1 MTNTELK
8 KNNTHFSRGTRWLIV
23 PFLLCLL
30 LPICSTAQISP
41 PETKEKVTQVKFKSS
56 TVNLL
61 PAMNLAGDN
70 LMNMLNPDRNYLP
83 YWEQIVDEN
92 YGSTMG
98 FGWPAH
104 DLGRWW
110 DAMLRLQAATGYSI
124 PAPIEKAMLDNL
136 KRFFNNSNH
145 IMMSPAGSV
154 GDNFELH
161 SLREGMLALNALV
174 RYRTNEW
181 ARQEGHLMA
190 QSLLEKINFDD
201 GTWKLDLLDRGGR
214 DPKLQPAWATG
225 ENPIKSHGRLLEAL
239 VWFYEATHDPV
250 VLDLTTRLAEY
261 HFSNSTH
268 ADGTFNPT
276 SKADHTHSYLGTL
289 RGLLLFGELTGNQA
303 YIDRVNA
310 TLRNYVLKDI
320 IKPSGF
326 MAHDLNTDGNGETTS
341 PGDVAQLALWLAAR
355 HGQTDLWDVAERI
368 VRARIIPSQI
378 TSTPPLTPITSGD
391 DRSVN
396 LDKRLIGAIGG
407 MHVQPHG
414 YKRSTFDVTAADLHT
429 LVDVYEHVATNSA
442 GVLRVNLHFTYEDA
456 SVRLTSVYSNLIGKF
471 TVEPKQAATLLVRI
485 PRWTPQDRLRLS
497 VNGTATAV
505 RMADADYLDAGSV
518 KPGDKVVLEYVLPLF
533 TTTEKEQGITYT
545 FLWRG
550 DDVLGV
556 KASNPIY
563 PFYPE
568 FPNID

>member
-1 MTNTELK
+1 
-8 KNNTHFSRGTRWLIV
+8 
-23 PFLLCLL
+23 
-30 LPICSTAQISP
+30 
-41 PETKEKVTQVKFKSS
+41 
-56 TVNLL
+56 
-61 PAMNLAGDN
+61 
-70 LMNMLNPDRNYLP
+70 
-83 YWEQIVDEN
+83 
-92 YGSTMG
+92 
-98 FGWPAH
+98 
-104 DLGRWW
+104 
-110 DAMLRLQAATGYSI
+110 
-124 PAPIEKAMLDNL
+124 MLDNL
-136 KRFFNNSNH
+136 TLFFNNANQ
-145 IMMSPAGSV
+145 IMLSPAGSV
-154 GDNFELH
+154 GDFFELH
-161 SLREGMLALNALV
+161 SLREGMLALNGLV
-174 RYRTNEW
+174 RYRNNNW
-181 ARQEGHLMA
+181 ARNQGHLMA
-190 QSLLEKINFDD
+190 QSLLEKINFND

-214 DPKLQPAWATG
+214 DPNLLPGWDSD
-225 ENPIKSHGRLLEAL
+225 NPIKSHGRLLEAL

-378 TSTPPLTPITSGD
+378 TSTPPLTPTTSGND
-391 DRSVN
+391 LSAN
-396 LDKRLIGAIGG
+396 LEERLIGAFGG
-407 MHVQPHG
+407 MHLQPHG
-414 YKRSTFDVTAADLHT
+414 YKHSTFDVTAADLHT
-429 LVDVYEHVATNSA
+429 LVDVYKHVATNSA

-456 SVRLTSVYSNLIGKF
+456 SVRLTSVYSNLISKF

-485 PRWTPQDRLRLS
+485 PRWTPAAQLRLL
-497 VNGTATAV
+497 VNGVTTAIS
-505 RMADADYLDAGSV
+505 MADADYLNAGSV
-518 KPGDKVVLEYVLPLF
+518 GPGDKVVLEYALPVRESSE
-533 TTTEKEQGITYT
+533 TIQGVTYT

-550 DDVLGV
+550 DDILGV
-556 KASNPIY
+556 KPNTLMY
-563 PFYPE
+563 PFYRDYPD
-568 FPNID
+568 F